1 MKSSFDIV
9 SRILAISSISLT
21 PFLSG
26 CVTKSDYN
34 DLELKYRGAK
44 QELNVKESQIVY
56 ERVLTNELKKEL
68 EELKERE
75 NKANNEKFNFDNVGR
90 LTKENSIS
98 VMYYNM
104 LEKGRENE
112 IPGLIEDYP
121 VKVYALIQKGDKE
134 GAREELKRNIRRTSD
149 MLKKLVESDKKYGN
163 KDFHL
168 YPSIKTEAYKQI
180 EESDK
185 ILKN

>member
-1 MKSSFDIV
+1 MKLDKKKS
-9 SRILAISSISLT
+9 LA
-21 PFLSG
+21 
-26 CVTKSDYN
+26 V
-34 DLELKYRGAK
+34 
-44 QELNVKESQIVY
+44 
-56 ERVLTNELKKEL
+56 RVL
-68 EELKERE
+68 
-75 NKANNEKFNFDNVGR
+75 NVGR
-90 LTKENSIS
+90 ERI
-98 VMYYNM
+98 VFV
-104 LEKGRENE
+104 KGRENE
-112 IPGLIEDYP
+112 IPDLIEDYP